1 LITQSLVP
9 IPFPFARLNALQPSS
24 QTFSQSLL
32 DKDNNND
39 AVSSPDVMD
48 IFVAVIKGLREQLI
62 LTFLV
67 SAALLASF
75 PFLLIL
81 LGGWRS
87 K

>member
-1 LITQSLVP
+1 MVGCPGTAATSL
-9 IPFPFARLNALQPSS
+9 S
-24 QTFSQSLL
+24 
-32 DKDNNND
+32 DEDNNND

-48 IFVAVIKGLREQLI
+48 IFFAVVKGLREQLI
-62 LTFLV
+62 LTFLA
-67 SAALLASF
+67 SAAFSASF